1 MAMTRED
8 ELTAAAAKGNTAAV
22 EELLRKGAQV
32 DGLNRFGRT
41 ALQVRMR
48 GSTQVARLL
57 LEHGA
62 NPNVA
67 DCTTGHTPLHDAARA
82 GFLDTVRLLIEFNAN
97 PQATDN
103 ANCRPVHLAIKHSHT
118 DVVDFLDSLENAQ

>member
-41 ALQVRMR
+41 ALQWLIVFVSACIQYVWESAFTMENLVSVLRLEKAGVYGPYTSERMKTVKPMTQCD
-48 GSTQVARLL
+48 STSSGRAS
-57 LEHGA
+57 
-62 NPNVA
+62 
-67 DCTTGHTPLHDAARA
+67 TGGWQP
-82 GFLDTVRLLIEFNAN
+82 I
-97 PQATDN
+97 
-103 ANCRPVHLAIKHSHT
+103 
-118 DVVDFLDSLENAQ
+118 